1 MSLFTKNWKLFP
13 IWTPSKFHVNND
25 SHIKE
30 SHTLFGQK
38 WNQINRHK
46 YMIECADILWH
57 VWISAQT
64 KQRISRLLPWF
75 IAPSFSSSFISSTV
89 LFPYIFIYLTFF
101 KLLVPSGLVSKSRL
115 SKFHNRIQT
124 TGGIPKR
131 SSLLFPTF

>member
-1 MSLFTKNWKLFP
+1 MSLFTKNCKIYL
-13 IWTPSKFHVNND
+13 IWTPSKFHVNDD
-25 SHIKE
+25 SHLKGNFI
-30 SHTLFGQK
+30 LFGQK

-64 KQRISRLLPWF
+64 KQRISRFLPWF

-124 TGGIPKR
+124 TGGITKR
-131 SSLLFPTF
+131 SGLLISTF